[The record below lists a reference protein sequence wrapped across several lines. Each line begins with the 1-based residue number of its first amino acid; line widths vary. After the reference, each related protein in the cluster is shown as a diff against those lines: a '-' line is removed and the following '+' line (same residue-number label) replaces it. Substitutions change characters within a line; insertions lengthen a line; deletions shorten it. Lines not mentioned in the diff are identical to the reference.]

1 MQYKNLEMKNNGYN
15 GYTRWKIF
23 VQKSLG
29 GKKKTCKVGKR
40 FTQELYM
47 QENLPLFLQD
57 LYKKT
62 QHQVLL
68 NQETTYT

>member
-1 MQYKNLEMKNNGYN
+1 MVALNGKLLYKNL
-15 GYTRWKIF
+15 
-23 VQKSLG
+23 
-29 GKKKTCKVGKR
+29 KKRTCKVGEH

-57 LYKKT
+57 LHKKT

-68 NQETTYT
+68 NQETTYM